1 MPTDDL
7 DKLID
12 EIFTA
17 SRLIR
22 GRVAPGLGC
31 HDSRFSHLQLA
42 TLRHVR
48 ESQEPLMNEVARY
61 LRITPPSAT
70 SLVNGLVK
78 AGLLR
83 RTADAADRRSVRL
96 SLTAAGRKTLT
107 SRFRVV
113 TAQLRHVLSGLG
125 REERFQLLKIMKKI
139 SDRYAKLND

>member
-1 MPTDDL
+1 MTVDNL

-22 GRVAPGLGC
+22 GRVASGLGC
-31 HDSRFSHLQLA
+31 QDPRYSHLQLA

-48 ESQEPLMNEVARY
+48 EEKNPLMNEVARY
-61 LRITPPSAT
+61 LLITPPSAT

-96 SLTAAGRKTLT
+96 SLTASGRRILT

-113 TAQLRHVLSGLG
+113 TGQLRQVLSGLG
-125 REERFQLLKIMKKI
+125 REERSQLIKIMKKI
-139 SDRYAKLND
+139 TGRYAEINE